1 MVRSKV
7 VVVVL
12 AMMLAL
18 VPVFAQ
24 EDEATE
30 EPLVNM
36 TATDLSA
43 AEVAAAIEEQ
53 TGVQVAVTDWTGGS
67 VNGTL
72 TDFTVEEAVRS
83 LGQATQ
89 SSWMRVYMLE
99 SAPPDEPYS
108 ASELIAKLG
117 EARSAWMQSLTDEQ
131 RQELFGDMRGR
142 RAEDGEGP
150 GGPRAEGEDQQRPE
164 GEDGA
169 PRERDERGDRGF
181 GNMFEGPG
189 GAIAQPPAP
198 EGAGKGEEGGRAR
211 FARMN
216 NYEDPLRGLLL
227 AGRTDEIT
235 LALPDAS
242 VADALTEFM
251 IKSRFLVIADEGL
264 TGDLSLQL
272 EDASPSEALDTI
284 AEAAGLQWREVYLVS
299 APRQLTEQ
307 EIADREA
314 TRQERREERFNEH
327 WSEFWQQPAQERTAE
342 IEERIERMERMAE
355 RMQERA
361 AANPERAQRWQGR
374 MQRGMERRLTQM
386 MNYSERL
393 TPEQRRELKPLLQAM
408 GRINAGR

>member
-1 MVRSKV
+1 MVRSKG

-36 TATDLSA
+36 TADHNTA
-43 AEVAAAIEEQ
+43 AEVAAVIEEQ
-53 TGVQVAVTDWTGGS
+53 TGGQVAVTEWTEGS
-67 VNGTL
+67 ITGTL
-72 TDFTVEEAVRS
+72 ENFTVEEAVKS
-83 LGQATQ
+83 MGQAART
-89 SSWMRVYMLE
+89 SWMRFYVLE

-108 ASELIAKLG
+108 ASELIAKLTQ
-117 EARSAWMQSLTDEQ
+117 ARSAWMQSLTEEQ
-131 RQELFGDMRGR
+131 RQELFGGMRGR
-142 RAEDGEGP
+142 RAEDGQGP
-150 GGPRAEGEDQQRPE
+150 GGPRAEGQDGQRPE
-164 GEDGA
+164 AEDGA
-169 PRERDERGDRGF
+169 PRERGERGERDF

-189 GAIAQPPAP
+189 GAIAPPPAP
-198 EGAGKGEEGGRAR
+198 EGAGQEEEGGRAR

-235 LALPDAS
+235 LDLTDVS
-242 VADALTEFM
+242 VADALTELM
-251 IKSRFLVIADEGL
+251 IKSRFLVVADEDL
-264 TGDLSLQL
+264 TGEVSLQL
-272 EDASPSEALDTI
+272 EDVSPSEALDAI
-284 AEAAGLQWREVYLVS
+284 AEAAGSQWRPVYLVS
-299 APRQLTEQ
+299 APRELTQQ
-307 EIADREA
+307 EITDREA
-314 TRQERREERFNEH
+314 TREERREERFNER
-327 WSEFWQQPAQERTAE
+327 WGEFWQQPAHERTSE
-342 IEERIERMERMAE
+342 IQERIERMERMAE

-361 AANPERAQRWQGR
+361 AENPERAQRWQGR

-408 GRINAGR
+408 AKINAGR